1 MERKFIIDH
10 LLRPH
15 WKALSVAFVAVIVD
29 GMADLFGPWPI
40 KIVLDYV
47 FGSHPLPSWA
57 AGAVIATFG
66 EGKWAILHFA
76 AIATLAIT
84 ALGAAASYTESYLTT
99 RVGQWIMHDLRQELY
114 HHIQG
119 LSLSY
124 YDRHKTGDLIGRMT
138 NDVDAIQSFVSSSLL
153 DMVVDVLTLGGM
165 MAVMFY
171 FNWHFTLIAL
181 AVAPLLFLEVYTLT
195 GRIKR
200 AARAVRLK
208 ESEVVSVVQ
217 ETLSSIRVVK
227 AFAREGYEER
237 RLEKETLESV
247 EMTMRARRVKAL
259 LSPTVDFIV
268 AAGTCLVLW
277 YGSGLV
283 LKGALTA
290 GSLVVFLLYLGKL
303 YKPMRDLSKMT
314 DSASKALIG
323 AERIREIINAKEQT
337 RDSPRARRAPRLK
350 GEIEFEHVFFSYR
363 DDRPVLSD
371 LNFRVR
377 PGEFAAFVGPT
388 GAGKTTIISL
398 IPRFYSQ
405 SAGRVLIDGQDIRDF
420 KVKSL
425 RRQLSFV
432 LQETVLFRAPLWRN
446 IAYGKPDATREE
458 ILRASRLANAHEFIE
473 RLPEGYE
480 TTVGERGATLSGGQ
494 RQRIAIARAI
504 IRNSPILILD
514 EPTSGLD
521 SSSEMLV
528 IEALERLMEGRT
540 TIMIAHHLESVRRAD
555 SIFVLEHG
563 RIVESGKHQELFARN
578 GLYAQLYWNQFWDED
593 AAKETVP
600 RA

>member
-1 MERKFIIDH
+1 MEKKFLIGH

-15 WKALSVAFVAVIVD
+15 WKALTVAFVAVIVD
-29 GMADLFGPWPI
+29 GLADLFGPWPI

-47 FGSHPLPSWA
+47 VGSHPLPSWA
-57 AGAVIATFG
+57 AGAVTATFG
-66 EGKWAILHFA
+66 EGKWAILHCA

-227 AFAREGYEER
+227 AFAREDYEER
-237 RLEKETLESV
+237 RLEKETLESI
-247 EMTMRARRVKAL
+247 EMTMRARRVKAM
-259 LSPTVDFIV
+259 LSPAVDFIV

-277 YGSGLV
+277 FGAGLV

-314 DSASKALIG
+314 DSVSKALIG
-323 AERIREIINAKEQT
+323 AERVKGIISAKEQT
-337 RDSPRARRAPRLK
+337 RDSPRASRAPRLR

-363 DDRPVLSD
+363 DDRPVLKD
-371 LNFRVR
+371 LSFHVR

-388 GAGKTTIISL
+388 GAGKTTVISL

-420 KVKSL
+420 TVKSL

-446 IAYGKPDATREE
+446 IAYGKPEATREE
-458 ILRASRLANAHEFIE
+458 IIRASRLANAHEFIE

-514 EPTSGLD
+514 EPTLGLD
-521 SSSEMLV
+521 SSSEKLV

-555 SIFVLEHG
+555 SIFVLEQG
-563 RIVESGKHQELFARN
+563 RIVESGKHPELFARN

-593 AAKETVP
+593 TIKAPTV
-600 RA
+600 R

>member
-1 MERKFIIDH
+1 M
-10 LLRPH
+10 
-15 WKALSVAFVAVIVD
+15 
-29 GMADLFGPWPI
+29 
-40 KIVLDYV
+40 
-47 FGSHPLPSWA
+47 
-57 AGAVIATFG
+57 
-66 EGKWAILHFA
+66 
-76 AIATLAIT
+76 
-84 ALGAAASYTESYLTT
+84 
-99 RVGQWIMHDLRQELY
+99 
-114 HHIQG
+114 
-119 LSLSY
+119 
-124 YDRHKTGDLIGRMT
+124 
-138 NDVDAIQSFVSSSLL
+138 
-153 DMVVDVLTLGGM
+153 
-165 MAVMFY
+165 
-171 FNWHFTLIAL
+171 
-181 AVAPLLFLEVYTLT
+181 
-195 GRIKR
+195 
-200 AARAVRLK
+200 
-208 ESEVVSVVQ
+208 
-217 ETLSSIRVVK
+217 
-227 AFAREGYEER
+227 
-237 RLEKETLESV
+237 
-247 EMTMRARRVKAL
+247 
-259 LSPTVDFIV
+259 
-268 AAGTCLVLW
+268 
-277 YGSGLV
+277 

-323 AERIREIINAKEQT
+323 AERIKEIINAKEQT

-521 SSSEMLV
+521 SSSEKLV

-563 RIVESGKHQELFARN
+563 RIVESGKHPELLARN
-578 GLYAQLYWNQFWDED
+578 GLYAQLYRNQFRDED
-593 AAKETVP
+593 AAKAP
-600 RA
+600 AAS

>member
-1 MERKFIIDH
+1 MEKKFIIDH

-15 WKALSVAFVAVIVD
+15 WKALAAAFVAVIVD

-47 FGSHPLPSWA
+47 VGSHPLPAWA

-165 MAVMFY
+165 MGVMFY

-227 AFAREGYEER
+227 AFAREDYEER
-237 RLEKETLESV
+237 RLEKETLESI

-277 YGSGLV
+277 YGTGLV

-323 AERIREIINAKEQT
+323 AERIKEIINAKEQT
-337 RDSPRARRAPRLK
+337 RDSPRARRAPRFK

-363 DDRPVLSD
+363 ADSPVLRD

-405 SAGRVLIDGQDIRDF
+405 SAGRVLIDGQDIREF
-420 KVKSL
+420 TVKSL
-425 RRQLSFV
+425 RRRLSFV
-432 LQETVLFRAPLWRN
+432 LQETVLFHAPLWRN
-446 IAYGKPDATREE
+446 IAYGKPEATREE

-521 SSSEMLV
+521 SSSEKLV

>member
-1 MERKFIIDH
+1 MISVNR

-15 WKALSVAFVAVIVD
+15 WKALAVAFVAVIVD
-29 GMADLFGPWPI
+29 GTADLFGPWPI
-40 KIVLDYV
+40 KIALDYV
-47 FGSHPLPSWA
+47 VGSRPLPAWA
-57 AGAVIATFG
+57 AGPVIATFG
-66 EGKWAILHFA
+66 EGKWAILRFA
-76 AIATLAIT
+76 TTAALSIS
-84 ALGAAASYTESYLTT
+84 ALGAIASYTESYLTT

-124 YDRHKTGDLIGRMT
+124 YDRHKTGDLIGRLT

-153 DMVVDVLTLGGM
+153 DMAVDVLTLGGM

-195 GRIKR
+195 SRIKQ

-208 ESEVVSVVQ
+208 EGDVMSVVQ

-227 AFAREGYEER
+227 AFAREDYEER
-237 RLEKETLESV
+237 RLEKETLESIA
-247 EMTMRARRVKAL
+247 MTMRARRVKAM
-259 LSPTVDFIV
+259 LSPTADFIV
-268 AAGTCLVLW
+268 AAGACLALW
-277 YGSGLV
+277 YGAGLA

-314 DSASKALIG
+314 DSVSKALIG
-323 AERIREIINAKEQT
+323 AERIKDIIKSEEQT
-337 RDSPRARRAPRLK
+337 RDSPRARRAPRFK
-350 GEIEFEHVFFSYR
+350 GEIEFKHVFFSYR
-363 DDRPVLSD
+363 DNRPVLRD
-371 LNFRVR
+371 LSFHVR

-420 KVKSL
+420 TMKSL

-432 LQETVLFRAPLWRN
+432 LQETALFRAPLWQN

-458 ILRASRLANAHEFIE
+458 IVRASRLANAHEFIGQ
-473 RLPEGYE
+473 LPEGYE
-480 TTVGERGATLSGGQ
+480 TTVGERGMTLSGGQ

-504 IRNSPILILD
+504 IRDSPILILD

-521 SSSEMLV
+521 SSSEKLV

-540 TIMIAHHLESVRRAD
+540 TIMIAHHLESVRRAN

-563 RIVESGKHQELFARN
+563 RIVESGKHPELLARN
-578 GLYAQLYWNQFWDED
+578 GLYAQLYQNQFRDED
-593 AAKETVP
+593 AAKAP
-600 RA
+600 AAS